1 MACTPCLSCC
11 EYYLLLVLPQKYW
24 LLKWA
29 HLFTMPACLVSLPAW
44 FVAAT
49 STLVLLKLIFFKLIC
64 LEQSSSLRYLWLA
77 ITKFAFI

>member
-1 MACTPCLSCC
+1 MACTHCLACC

-29 HLFTMPACLVSLPAW
+29 HLFTLPACLVSPTAF

-49 STLVLLKLIFFKLIC
+49 AVELDFFKLIC
-64 LEQSSSLRYLWLA
+64 LEQSSSLRYLWLT
-77 ITKFAFI
+77 ITKFPFI